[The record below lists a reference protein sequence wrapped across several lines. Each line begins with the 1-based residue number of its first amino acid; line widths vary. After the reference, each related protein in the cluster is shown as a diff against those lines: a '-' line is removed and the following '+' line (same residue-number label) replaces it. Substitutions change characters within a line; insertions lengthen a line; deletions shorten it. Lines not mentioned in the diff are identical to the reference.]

1 MKCVEV
7 ARLVWIC
14 TFPASGEERL
24 GSPSAAAGSSP
35 SPYGVRSPLQYF
47 KDGDGTWKI
56 WWSQS

>member
-47 KDGDGTWKI
+47 KDGDGT
-56 WWSQS
+56 